1 MTQAEAEASDTMQGE
16 VEDGER
22 TGNEDPNFLSQLSH
36 LEKCTEPF
44 FLVFFNIHLNL

>member
-1 MTQAEAEASDTMQGE
+1 MQGE

-36 LEKCTEPF
+36 LEKCIEPFFF